1 MPETQTPLNGRRFV
15 LFLYAA
21 IVLIAGALGFILG
34 EVVDMG
40 AAPRLF
46 FLVPLPPT
54 GVGFAVYG
62 VGTVAVALGL
72 PLSLVAVVSR
82 RDDG

>member
-1 MPETQTPLNGRRFV
+1 VSETQTRLNGRRFV
-15 LFLYAA
+15 LGLYVV
-21 IVLIAGALGFILG
+21 IVAIAGLLGFVLG

-46 FLVPLPPT
+46 FVLALPPD

-62 VGTVAVALGL
+62 VGTVAVALGV
-72 PLSLVAVVSR
+72 PLALVAALSNR
-82 RDDG
+82 AEG